1 MSDAA
6 AVRVDIDGPILV
18 VTLDRPKA
26 NAIDAATSRALY
38 EAISLLHTDD
48 ALRVAVLTAG
58 GQRFFSAGWDLKAA
72 HGGEAADADHGRGG
86 FAGITE
92 LFGRTKPIV
101 AAVNGS
107 AYGGGVELMLA
118 ADLVVASDAATFT
131 FPETRIGVLPD
142 AGGIIRM
149 AARLP
154 RARALELLLTG
165 RVFTAAEARHWGLV
179 NRVVPVED
187 VLPGAMALARTLCEA
202 APLAV
207 AATLEIV
214 EAVQG
219 LSDVDAFG
227 VMRRDLELA
236 RRVPH
241 SEDAAEGARAFA
253 QKRAPH
259 WRGR

>member
-1 MSDAA
+1 MSIGE

-18 VTLDRPKA
+18 VTLDRPKV

-38 EAISLLHTDD
+38 EAMSLLHSDD
-48 ALRVAVLTAG
+48 SLRVAVVTAA

-72 HGGEAADADHGRGG
+72 HDGEAADADHGYGG

-118 ADLVVASDAATFT
+118 ADLVVASDVATFSL
-131 FPETRIGVLPD
+131 PEARIGVLPD
-142 AGGIIRM
+142 AGGVIRL

-154 RARALELLLTG
+154 RALALDLLLTG
-165 RVFTAAEARHWGLV
+165 RSFSATEAQQWGLV
-179 NRVVPVED
+179 NRVVAAED
-187 VLPGAMALARTLCEA
+187 VLDAAIELARTLCEA
-202 APLAV
+202 APLSV
-207 AATLEIV
+207 AATLAIV
-214 EAVQG
+214 EATQG
-219 LSDVDAFG
+219 LSDKDAFG
-227 VMRRDLELA
+227 VTRRDVKVAAL
-236 RRVPH
+236 VPS

-253 QKRAPH
+253 EKRAPQ